1 MSQYLNKSQLRKKG
15 FLKIGKNNKISKSLK
30 TYNFKGK
37 IGSNNRI
44 DEDVVLKGN
53 INLENNIHLA
63 RGCTLSGNLYSID
76 IQDFVSLSNYVQV
89 FSVSD
94 DYKASAL
101 TGGTLNQKERERFSK
116 SYGGNVKIGKFSIIG
131 PFSIILPNS
140 TIEEFVSVSPYSVI
154 FGKLKKGIYYASLK
168 KKNFM
173 KDHKEIKK
181 IYDRYKKYLKL
192 KK

>member
-1 MSQYLNKSQLRKKG
+1 MSEYLNKSQLMKKG
-15 FLKIGKNNKISKSLK
+15 FVKIGKNNKISKSLR
-30 TYNFKGK
+30 TYNFQGN

-44 DEDVVLKGN
+44 DEDVILKGN
-53 INLENNIHLA
+53 INLKNNIHLA

-76 IQDFVSLSNYVQV
+76 IEDFVSLSNYVQV

-94 DYKASAL
+94 DYKAAAL
-101 TGGTLNQKERERFSK
+101 TGGTLNQKERKRFSK
-116 SYGGNVKIGKFSIIG
+116 SYSGNVKIGKCSIIG

-140 TIEEFVSVSPYSVI
+140 TIEEFVSVSPYSII
-154 FGKLKKGIYYASLK
+154 FNTLKKGIYFTSSK
-168 KKNFM
+168 KKNIK

-181 IYDRYKKYLKL
+181 IYNKYKKYSKS

>member
-1 MSQYLNKSQLRKKG
+1 MKQYLNNYQLRKKG

-30 TYNFKGK
+30 TYNFKGN

-53 INLENNIHLA
+53 INLKNNIHLA
-63 RGCTLSGNLYSID
+63 RGCTLSGNLYLID

-89 FSVSD
+89 FSISD
-94 DYKASAL
+94 DYKAPAL
-101 TGGTLNQKERERFSK
+101 TGGTLNQKERDKFSK

-140 TIEEFVSVSPYSVI
+140 NIEEFVSVSPYSVI
-154 FGKLKKGIYYASLK
+154 FGRLKKGIYYASSK

-173 KDHKEIKK
+173 KDHTEIKK
-181 IYDRYKKYLKL
+181 IYNKYKKYLKS

>member
-1 MSQYLNKSQLRKKG
+1 MSEYLNKSQLKKKG
-15 FLKIGKNNKISKSLK
+15 FVKIGKNNKISKSLR
-30 TYNFKGK
+30 TYNFQGN

-44 DEDVVLKGN
+44 DVDVILKGN
-53 INLENNIHLA
+53 INLKNNIHLA

-76 IQDFVSLSNYVQV
+76 IEDFVSLSNYVQV

-94 DYKASAL
+94 DYKAAAL
-101 TGGTLNQKERERFSK
+101 TGGTLNQKERKRFSK
-116 SYGGNVKIGKFSIIG
+116 SYSGNVKIGKCSIIG

-140 TIEEFVSVSPYSVI
+140 TIEEFVSVSPYSII
-154 FGKLKKGIYYASLK
+154 FNTLKKGIYFTSSK
-168 KKNFM
+168 KKNIK

-181 IYDRYKKYLKL
+181 IYNKYKKYSKS

>member
-1 MSQYLNKSQLRKKG
+1 MSEFLNKSQLRKKG
-15 FLKIGKNNKISKSLK
+15 FLKIGTNNKISKSLK
-30 TYNFKGK
+30 TYNFKGN

-44 DEDVVLKGN
+44 DEDVILKGN
-53 INLENNIHLA
+53 INLKNNVHLA

-76 IQDFVSLSNYVQV
+76 IEDFVSLSNYVQL

-116 SYGGNVKIGKFSIIG
+116 SYRGNIKIGKFSIIG

-140 TIEEFVSVSPYSVI
+140 IIEEFVSVSPFSII
-154 FGKLKKGIYYASLK
+154 FGRLKKGIYYSSLK
-168 KKNFM
+168 KKKFFKN
-173 KDHKEIKK
+173 HKEIKK
-181 IYDRYKKYLKL
+181 IYNKYKKYLKSG
-192 KK
+192 K